1 MARRQR
7 SGARGWGGQQTAGG
21 ACLQSCG
28 MMKSFACSLFKIG
41 GPPLLFAR
49 VLFGLAPRAPVA
61 IRKHAILP
69 FRLQRRTPVH
79 AAVPRHGC
87 VLPCLTGEG
96 RTAHGQVGGGHG
108 VSLHRHH
115 FGDQLDFLVLALLL
129 GLLLG
134 LSGFR
139 GQGLGQAS
147 ISCRIQHLI
156 LRHTAPYLAAYS
168 TLSCGIHLSSL
179 PAACRARTCAT
190 RQRNAAP
197 KWYHTS
203 GTTQSYPT
211 VLPHKSYHTRLH
223 TQAVIPRVSPAG
235 VSGCGATRGSGS
247 FAPGRAAR
255 RARGVGAVGAVDLFG
270 CVFARNVAPLLPH
283 PHRPHL
289 S

>member
-1 MARRQR
+1 
-7 SGARGWGGQQTAGG
+7 
-21 ACLQSCG
+21 
-28 MMKSFACSLFKIG
+28 
-41 GPPLLFAR
+41 LLFAR

-147 ISCRIQHLI
+147 ISCRI
-156 LRHTAPYLAAYS
+156 
-168 TLSCGIHLSSL
+168 HLSSL

-197 KWYHTS
+197 KWYHTT